1 MKQEIL
7 LYKLI
12 DNKNIYRIYYIM
24 NDEYIDLDKVKHLVY
39 FRDKTPINNYPEIV
53 DNILNKQFLEFV
65 TRIRKQL

>member
-1 MKQEIL
+1 
-7 LYKLI
+7 
-12 DNKNIYRIYYIM
+12 M
-24 NDEYIDLDKVKHLVY
+24 NDEYLDLDLDKVKHLVY